1 MPEQD
6 THREMSLETRSR
18 EAPLWVWAEVD
29 PEAIGKNCRLVR
41 RMVPESTR
49 VMAVVKADGYG
60 HGAVPTARAA
70 LENGADCL
78 AVARLDE
85 AVALR
90 RAGIDAD
97 ILIFGGTPVDRVDE
111 ILEQD
116 LIQTVFDP
124 DTAKAFSRRAEALGR
139 RIRTHLKVDT
149 GMGRLGVVTAR
160 GGGFADEPDG
170 EALDE
175 AESIAR
181 LPGLSMEGIYTHFA
195 RADEPDREFTRL
207 QLSRFHNMVRG
218 LRQRGIEIPLRHAAN
233 SAALLAMPETHLDLV
248 RPGLMLYGL
257 TPLVSQSPN
266 QLGLTPALALKTRIV
281 QVKRVG
287 PDFPISY
294 GSVYATDRE
303 TWIAT
308 LPVGYADGYRRC
320 LSPGAEVLFRGRRTR
335 VAGQICMDQTV
346 VDLGETEAPL
356 TGEEVVL
363 LGDQG
368 EEAVNAEELAGIC
381 RTISYEIVTAITSR
395 VPRVYRA
402 EHQRRNAH
410 WSNRSLTQS

>member
-1 MPEQD
+1 
-6 THREMSLETRSR
+6 MSLENRPGKVS
-18 EAPLWVWAEVD
+18 PSVWAEVA

-41 RMVPESTR
+41 RTVPESTR

-78 AVARLDE
+78 AVARLEE

-116 LIQTVFDP
+116 LIQTVFDV

-139 RIRTHLKVDT
+139 RIRAHLKVDT
-149 GMGRLGVVTAR
+149 GMGRLGVVAARR
-160 GGGFADEPDG
+160 GGDSDKSDEVALE
-170 EALDE
+170 EAKT
-175 AESIAR
+175 IAR

-207 QLSRFHNMVRG
+207 QLSRFHNLVRG
-218 LRQRGIEIPLRHAAN
+218 LRELGIEIPLRHAAN

-257 TPLVSQSPN
+257 TPLVSQSPD
-266 QLGLTPALALKTRIV
+266 QLGLTPALALKTRIA

-287 PDFPISY
+287 ADFPISY
-294 GSVYATDRE
+294 GSVYVTDRE

-320 LSPGAEVLFRGRRTR
+320 LSPGAEVLFRGRRAR
-335 VAGQICMDQTV
+335 VAGQVCMDQTV
-346 VDLGETEAPL
+346 IDLGEIEAPL

-368 EEAVNAEELAGIC
+368 EAAVKAEELAEIC
-381 RTISYEIVTAITSR
+381 HTISYEIVTALTSR
-395 VPRVYRA
+395 VSRSYRA
-402 EHQRRNAH
+402 EHRRHNAH
-410 WSNRSLTQS
+410 WSNRSITQS